1 MWFKRWLLGSPL
13 KTAQASHERLS
24 NPVALAVFSSDPLS
38 SVAYATEEIL
48 LVLVLAGTAAFHYSI
63 GISIVIV
70 GLVAVLAA
78 SYRQTIYAYPSGG
91 GAYVVAKSTLG
102 ELPGL
107 TAGAALLIDY
117 VLTVA
122 VSVAAGIAAITSA
135 VPELHEHRV
144 GLGLLA
150 IAILTWGNLRGVRES
165 GKIFALPTYLFV
177 GGLGLVIVVGLGRA
191 LFGVAEEHP
200 LPPVPAMEGQ
210 GLTLFLLL
218 RAFSSGCTALTGIE
232 AISNGVPAFR
242 DPASKNAAT
251 TMIWMAAMLGGLF
264 LGLTIL
270 AYVYGLVPRE
280 EETLISQIARLS
292 LGGGALYYFMQVAT
306 MLILILA
313 ANTSYNGFPRLASLL
328 AQDSFL
334 PHQMR
339 NVGDRLA
346 FSNGIFILGLSA
358 ALLLILFHGETH
370 ALIPLYAIGVF
381 LSFTLSQAGMVRHW
395 QDRKGRGWRKK
406 FAINLTGAVA
416 TGVAT
421 VVLAITKFTH
431 GAWMVIFL
439 IPLLISMFKKI
450 QWHYKMA
457 DWQLS
462 LAMYD
467 RPKQPPP
474 NVVVMPIGSVNRAVI
489 IALDYVRQRAQDI
502 RAVHV
507 DVDPDETAKVKADW
521 EKWGAGIPLVILP
534 SPYRSFIQPLLDYI
548 EKVRQENPG
557 GWVTVVLGEVLPARW
572 WENLLHN
579 QRALLIKAALL
590 FKFRVIVTDVPY
602 HLGPY

>member
-1 MWFKRWLLGSPL
+1 MWLKRWLLGHPL
-13 KTAQASHERLS
+13 ATKQAAHERLS
-24 NPVALAVFSSDPLS
+24 NPIALAVFSSDPLS

-48 LVLVLAGTAAFHYSI
+48 LVLVLAGTAALHYSL
-63 GISIVIV
+63 GISLVIV
-70 GLVAVLAA
+70 GLVAILTV

-91 GAYVVAKSTLG
+91 GAYVVAKCTLG
-102 ELPGL
+102 EHPGL
-107 TAGAALLIDY
+107 VAAAALLIDY

-150 IAILTWGNLRGVRES
+150 IAVLTWGNLRGVRES
-165 GKIFALPTYLFV
+165 GRIFAVPTYLFV
-177 GGLGLVIVVGLGRA
+177 GSLGLVIVTGLGRM
-191 LFGVAEEHP
+191 LFGAGEAHP
-200 LPPVPAMEGQ
+200 PPSIPAVEG
-210 GLTLFLLL
+210 LSLFLLL

-242 DPASKNAAT
+242 PPASKNAAT
-251 TMIWMAAMLGGLF
+251 TMIWMAAILGSLF

-280 EETLISQIARLS
+280 EETLISQIARIS
-292 LGGGALYYFMQVAT
+292 LGGGVLYYFMQVAT

-339 NVGDRLA
+339 SVGDRLA

-358 ALLLILFHGETH
+358 ALLLILFRGETH

-406 FAINLTGAVA
+406 LAINLTGAVA

-439 IPLLISMFKKI
+439 IPLLIGMFKKI
-450 QWHYKMA
+450 QWYYKMA

-462 LAMYD
+462 LDMYD
-467 RPKQPPP
+467 RPKNPPP
-474 NVVVMPIGSVNRAVI
+474 NVVVMPIGSVNRAVV

-507 DVDPDETAKVKADW
+507 DVDPEETAKVKADW
-521 EKWGAGIPLVILP
+521 EKWGGGIPLVILP

-557 GWVTVVLGEVLPARW
+557 GWVTVVLAEVLPARW

-590 FKFRVIVTDVPY
+590 FKFRVVVTDVPY

>member
-1 MWFKRWLLGSPL
+1 MWPKRWLLGHPL
-13 KTAQASHERLS
+13 ATKQAAHERLS
-24 NPVALAVFSSDPLS
+24 NPIALAVFSSDPLS

-48 LVLVLAGTAAFHYSI
+48 LVLVLAGTAALHYSL
-63 GISIVIV
+63 GISLVIV
-70 GLVAVLAA
+70 GLVAILAA

-91 GAYVVAKSTLG
+91 GAYVVAKCTLG
-102 ELPGL
+102 EHPGL
-107 TAGAALLIDY
+107 VAAAALLIDY

-150 IAILTWGNLRGVRES
+150 IAVLTWGNLRGVRES
-165 GKIFALPTYLFV
+165 GKIFAVPTYLFV
-177 GGLGLVIVVGLGRA
+177 GSLGLVIVTGLGRM
-191 LFGVAEEHP
+191 LFGAGETP
-200 LPPVPAMEGQ
+200 PPPPVPAVE

-242 DPASKNAAT
+242 PPASKNAAT
-251 TMIWMAAMLGGLF
+251 TMIWMAAILGSLF

-280 EETLISQIARLS
+280 EETLIS
-292 LGGGALYYFMQVAT
+292 
-306 MLILILA
+306 
-313 ANTSYNGFPRLASLL
+313 
-328 AQDSFL
+328 
-334 PHQMR
+334 
-339 NVGDRLA
+339 
-346 FSNGIFILGLSA
+346 
-358 ALLLILFHGETH
+358 
-370 ALIPLYAIGVF
+370 LYAVGVF
-381 LSFTLSQAGMVRHW
+381 LSFTLCQAGMVRHW

-462 LAMYD
+462 LAMYG

-521 EKWGAGIPLVILP
+521 EKWVAGIPLVILP

-602 HLGPY
+602 HLGLY

>member
-1 MWFKRWLLGSPL
+1 MWFKRWLLGRPL
-13 KTAQASHERLS
+13 ATVQAAHERLS
-24 NPVALAVFSSDPLS
+24 NPVALAIFSSDPLS

-48 LVLVLAGTAAFHYSI
+48 LVLVLAGTVALHYSI
-63 GISIVIV
+63 GISLVIV
-70 GLVAVLAA
+70 GLVAILTA

-91 GAYVVAKSTLG
+91 GAFVVAKANLG
-102 ELPGL
+102 EAPGL
-107 TAGAALLIDY
+107 VAAAALLIDY

-177 GGLGLVIVVGLGRA
+177 GSLGLVIVVGLGRT
-191 LFGVAEEHP
+191 LFGAAEAHP
-200 LPPVPAMEGQ
+200 LPSVPAVE

-218 RAFSSGCTALTGIE
+218 RAFSSGCTALTGVE
-232 AISNGVPAFR
+232 AISNGVPTFR
-242 DPASKNAAT
+242 NPASKNAAT
-251 TMIWMAAMLGGLF
+251 TMIWMACILGGLF
-264 LGLTIL
+264 LGITVL
-270 AYVYGLVPRE
+270 AYTYGLVPRD
-280 EETLISQIARLS
+280 EETLISQIARIS

-313 ANTSYNGFPRLASLL
+313 ANTSYNGFPRLACLL

-334 PHQMR
+334 PRQMR

-358 ALLLILFHGETH
+358 ALLLIIFQGNTH

-381 LSFTLSQAGMVRHW
+381 LSFTLSQTGMVRHW
-395 QDRKGRGWRKK
+395 LDRKGRGWRKK
-406 FAINLTGAVA
+406 FTINLTGAVA

-421 VVLAITKFTH
+421 VVLAVTKFTH

-439 IPLLISMFKKI
+439 IPTLIGMFKKI

-457 DWQLS
+457 DWQLE
-462 LAMYD
+462 LTMYE
-467 RPKQPPP
+467 RPKNPPP
-474 NVVVMPIGSVNRAVI
+474 NIVVMPIGTVNRAAVI
-489 IALDYVRQRAQDI
+489 AMDYVRQRAHDF
-502 RAVHV
+502 RVVHV
-507 DVDPDETAKVKADW
+507 DVDPEETAKVKEDW
-521 EKWGAGIPLVILP
+521 EKWGMGLPLVILP
-534 SPYRSFIQPLLDYI
+534 SPYRSFLEPFLDYL
-548 EKVRQENPG
+548 EKVREENPG
-557 GWVTVVLGEVLPARW
+557 GWVTVALAEVLPARW

-579 QRALLIKAALL
+579 QRALLIKAAVL

>member
-1 MWFKRWLLGSPL
+1 MWFKRWLLGRPL
-13 KTAQASHERLS
+13 ATAHAAHERLS

-48 LVLVLAGTAAFHYSI
+48 LVLVLAGTVALHYSI

-70 GLVAVLAA
+70 GLVAILTA

-91 GAYVVAKSTLG
+91 GAFVVAKSNLG
-102 ELPGL
+102 EAPGL
-107 TAGAALLIDY
+107 VAAAALLIDY

-150 IAILTWGNLRGVRES
+150 IVILTLGNLRGVRES
-165 GKIFALPTYLFV
+165 GKIFALPTYMFV
-177 GGLGLVIVVGLGRA
+177 GSLGLVIIVGLGRA
-191 LFGVAEEHP
+191 LFGASEEHP
-200 LPPVPAMEGQ
+200 LPSVPAVE

-251 TMIWMAAMLGGLF
+251 TMIWMACMLGGLF
-264 LGLTIL
+264 LGITIL
-270 AYVYGLVPRE
+270 AYTYGLVPRE
-280 EETLISQIARLS
+280 DETLISQVARIS

-313 ANTSYNGFPRLASLL
+313 ANTSYNGFPRLACLL

-334 PHQMR
+334 PRQMR

-358 ALLLILFHGETH
+358 ALLLIIFRGDTH

-416 TGVAT
+416 TGMAT
-421 VVLAITKFTH
+421 VVLAVTKFTH

-439 IPLLISMFKKI
+439 IPILIGMFKKI

-457 DWQLS
+457 DWQLA
-462 LAMYD
+462 LTMYE
-467 RPKQPPP
+467 RPKNPPP
-474 NVVVMPIGSVNRAVI
+474 NIVVMPIGSVNRAVV
-489 IALDYVRQRAQDI
+489 IAMDYVRLRAHDF
-502 RAVHV
+502 RVVHV

-521 EKWGAGIPLVILP
+521 EKWGMGLPLVILP
-534 SPYRSFIQPLLDYI
+534 SPYRSFLTPLLDYI
-548 EKVRQENPG
+548 EKVREENPG
-557 GWVTVVLGEVLPARW
+557 GWVTVALAEVLPARW

-579 QRALLIKAALL
+579 QHALLIKAAVL

>member
-1 MWFKRWLLGSPL
+1 MWFKRWLLGRPL
-13 KTAQASHERLS
+13 KTTQAAHERLS

-48 LVLVLAGTAAFHYSI
+48 LVLVLAGTAALHYSI

-70 GLVAVLAA
+70 GLVAILTA

-91 GAYVVAKSTLG
+91 GAFVVAKSNLG
-102 ELPGL
+102 EAPGL
-107 TAGAALLIDY
+107 IAAAALLIDY

-150 IAILTWGNLRGVRES
+150 IVILTLGNLRGVRES
-165 GKIFALPTYLFV
+165 GKIFALPTYMFV
-177 GGLGLVIVVGLGRA
+177 GGLGLVIIVGLGRA
-191 LFGVAEEHP
+191 LFGVAEDHP
-200 LPPVPAMEGQ
+200 LPPVPAVE

-232 AISNGVPAFR
+232 AISNGVPTFR
-242 DPASKNAAT
+242 DPASKNAST
-251 TMIWMAAMLGGLF
+251 TMIWMACMLGGLF
-264 LGLTIL
+264 FGLTIL
-270 AYVYGLVPRE
+270 AHLYGLVPRE
-280 EETLISQIARLS
+280 GETLISQIARIS
-292 LGGGALYYFMQVAT
+292 LGGGVLYYFMQVTT

-313 ANTSYNGFPRLASLL
+313 ANTSYNGFPRLACLL
-328 AQDSFL
+328 AQDNFL
-334 PHQMR
+334 PRQMR

-358 ALLLILFHGETH
+358 ALLLIIFQGDTH

-381 LSFTLSQAGMVRHW
+381 LSFTLSQSGMVRHW
-395 QDRKGRGWRKK
+395 LDRKGRGWRKK

-421 VVLAITKFTH
+421 VVLAVTKFAH
-431 GAWMVIFL
+431 GAWMVIVL
-439 IPLLISMFKKI
+439 IPLLIGMFKKI

-457 DWQLS
+457 DWQLE
-462 LAMYD
+462 LTMYE
-467 RPKQPPP
+467 RPKSPPP
-474 NVVVMPIGSVNRAVI
+474 NIVVIPIGSVNRPVVM
-489 IALDYVRQRAQDI
+489 ALDYLRQRAQDI

-507 DVDPDETAKVKADW
+507 DVDPEETAKVKEDW
-521 EKWGAGIPLVILP
+521 EKWGAGVPLVIVS
-534 SPYRSFIQPLLDYI
+534 SPYRSFLEPLLDYI
-548 EKVRQENPG
+548 EQVRQESPG
-557 GWVTVVLGEVLPARW
+557 GWVTVALAEVLPAHW

-579 QRALLIKAALL
+579 QRALLIKAAVL

>member
-1 MWFKRWLLGSPL
+1 MWLKRWLLGHPL
-13 KTAQASHERLS
+13 ATKQAAHERLS
-24 NPVALAVFSSDPLS
+24 NPIALAVFSSDPLS

-48 LVLVLAGTAAFHYSI
+48 LVLVLAGTAALHYSL
-63 GISIVIV
+63 GISLVIV
-70 GLVAVLAA
+70 GLVAILTV

-91 GAYVVAKSTLG
+91 GAYVVAKCTLG
-102 ELPGL
+102 EHPGL
-107 TAGAALLIDY
+107 VAAAALLIDY

-150 IAILTWGNLRGVRES
+150 IVVLTLGNLRGVRES
-165 GKIFALPTYLFV
+165 GKIFALPTYLFI
-177 GGLGLVIVVGLGRA
+177 GSLGLVIVVGLGRA
-191 LFGVAEEHP
+191 LFGATEPHP
-200 LPPVPAMEGQ
+200 LPSVPTVE

-242 DPASKNAAT
+242 PPASQNAAT
-251 TMIWMAAMLGGLF
+251 TMIWMATMLGGLF
-264 LGLTIL
+264 LGITIL
-270 AYVYGLVPRE
+270 AYIYGLVPRA
-280 EETLISQIARLS
+280 EETLISQIARIS
-292 LGGGALYYFMQVAT
+292 LGGGALYYFMQAST

-395 QDRKGRGWRKK
+395 QARKGRGWWKK

-416 TGVAT
+416 TAVAT

-439 IPLLISMFKKI
+439 IPLLIGMFKKI

-462 LAMYD
+462 LTMYD
-467 RPKQPPP
+467 RPKNPPP
-474 NVVVMPIGSVNRAVI
+474 NIVVMPVGRDRKSTRLNSSHGYISYAVFCLKKKKKQNTYQVSNI
-489 IALDYVRQRAQDI
+489 
-502 RAVHV
+502 
-507 DVDPDETAKVKADW
+507 
-521 EKWGAGIPLVILP
+521 
-534 SPYRSFIQPLLDYI
+534 
-548 EKVRQENPG
+548 
-557 GWVTVVLGEVLPARW
+557 
-572 WENLLHN
+572 
-579 QRALLIKAALL
+579 
-590 FKFRVIVTDVPY
+590 
-602 HLGPY
+602 

>member
-48 LVLVLAGTAAFHYSI
+48 LVLVLAGTAVFHYSI

-70 GLVAVLAA
+70 GLVAILTA

-91 GAYVVAKSTLG
+91 GAYVVAKCNLG

-191 LFGVAEEHP
+191 LFGVAVEHP
-200 LPPVPAMEGQ
+200 LPPVPAVE

-251 TMIWMAAMLGGLF
+251 TMIWMASMLAGLF
-264 LGLTIL
+264 LGITIL
-270 AYVYGLVPRE
+270 AHLYGLVPRE
-280 EETLISQIARLS
+280 DETLISQIARIS
-292 LGGGALYYFMQVAT
+292 LGGGALYYFMQIAT

-313 ANTSYNGFPRLASLL
+313 ANTSYNGFPRLASML

-358 ALLLILFHGETH
+358 ALLLIIFRGDTH

-381 LSFTLSQAGMVRHW
+381 LSFTLSQTGMVQHW
-395 QDRKGRGWRKK
+395 RDLKGRGWRKK
-406 FAINLTGAVA
+406 FAINLTGAIA
-416 TGVAT
+416 TGMAT

-431 GAWMVIFL
+431 GAWVVLFL
-439 IPLLISMFKKI
+439 IPLLIGMFRKI
-450 QWHYKMA
+450 RWHYNMA
-457 DWQLS
+457 EWQLS
-462 LAMYD
+462 LTMYE
-467 RPKQPPP
+467 RPKGPPP
-474 NVVVMPIGSVNRAVI
+474 NIVVVPIGSVNRPVVMAV
-489 IALDYVRQRAQDI
+489 DYLRQRAQDI

-507 DVDPDETAKVKADW
+507 DVDPEETAKVKEDW
-521 EKWGAGIPLVILP
+521 EKWGAGIPLVIVS
-534 SPYRSFIQPLLDYI
+534 SPYRSFLEPLLDYI
-548 EKVRQENPG
+548 EQVRQESPG
-557 GWVTVVLGEVLPARW
+557 GWVTVALAEVLPSRW

>member
-1 MWFKRWLLGSPL
+1 MWLKRWLLGHPL
-13 KTAQASHERLS
+13 ATKQAAHERLS
-24 NPVALAVFSSDPLS
+24 NPIALAVFSSDPLS

-48 LVLVLAGTAAFHYSI
+48 LVLVLAGTAALHYSL
-63 GISIVIV
+63 GISLVIV
-70 GLVAVLAA
+70 GLVAILTV

-91 GAYVVAKSTLG
+91 GAYVVAKCTLG
-102 ELPGL
+102 EHPGL
-107 TAGAALLIDY
+107 VAAAALLIDY

-150 IAILTWGNLRGVRES
+150 IAVLTWGNLRGVRES
-165 GKIFALPTYLFV
+165 GKIFAVPTYLFV
-177 GGLGLVIVVGLGRA
+177 GSLGLVIVTGLGRM
-191 LFGVAEEHP
+191 LFGAGEAHP
-200 LPPVPAMEGQ
+200 PPSIPAVE

-242 DPASKNAAT
+242 PPASKNAAT
-251 TMIWMAAMLGGLF
+251 TMIWMAAILGSLF

-292 LGGGALYYFMQVAT
+292 LGGGVLYYFMQVAT

-339 NVGDRLA
+339 SVGDRLA

-358 ALLLILFHGETH
+358 ALLLILFRGETH

-431 GAWMVIFL
+431 GAWMVIIL
-439 IPLLISMFKKI
+439 IPLLIGMFKKI
-450 QWHYKMA
+450 QWYYKMA

-462 LAMYD
+462 LDMYD
-467 RPKQPPP
+467 RPKNPPP
-474 NVVVMPIGSVNRAVI
+474 NVVVMPIGSVNRAVV

-507 DVDPDETAKVKADW
+507 DVDPEETAKVKADW
-521 EKWGAGIPLVILP
+521 EKWGGGIPLVILP

-590 FKFRVIVTDVPY
+590 FKFRVVVTDVPY

>member
-1 MWFKRWLLGSPL
+1 MWMKRWVLGRPL
-13 KTAQASHERLS
+13 STAQAGQERLA
-24 NPVALAVFSSDPLS
+24 NPVALAIFSSDPLS

-48 LVLVLAGTAAFHYSI
+48 LVLILAGTAALHYSI

-70 GLVAVLAA
+70 GLVAILTV
-78 SYRQTIYAYPSGG
+78 SYRQTIFAYPSGG
-91 GAYVVAKSTLG
+91 GAYIVAKSNLG
-102 ELPGL
+102 EPAGL
-107 TAGAALLIDY
+107 VAAAALLIDY

-122 VSVAAGIAAITSA
+122 VSVAAGVAAITSA
-135 VPELHEHRV
+135 VPVLHEHRV
-144 GLGLLA
+144 ALGLA
-150 IAILTWGNLRGVRES
+150 SIVILTWGNLRGVRES
-165 GKIFALPTYLFV
+165 GRIFAVPTYLFV
-177 GGLGLVIVVGLGRA
+177 GTLTLVILIGFGRT
-191 LFGVAEEHP
+191 LFGPPVEHQV
-200 LPPVPAMEGQ
+200 PPVPAVE

-242 DPASKNAAT
+242 DPVSKNAAT
-251 TMIWMAAMLGGLF
+251 TMTWMAMMLGGLF

-280 EETLISQIARLS
+280 QETLISQIARIS
-292 LGGGALYYFMQVAT
+292 LGGGVLYYFMQAAT

-313 ANTSYNGFPRLASLL
+313 ANTSFNGFPRLASLL
-328 AQDSFL
+328 AKDSFL

-358 ALLLILFHGETH
+358 AFLLILFRGETH
-370 ALIPLYAIGVF
+370 ALIPLYAVGVF
-381 LSFTLSQAGMVRHW
+381 LSFTLCQTGMVRHC
-395 QDRKGRGWRKK
+395 QDRNGRAWRRK
-406 FAINLTGAVA
+406 FAINLTSAVA

-431 GAWMVIFL
+431 GAWSVIFL

-467 RPKQPPP
+467 RPKHSPP

-521 EKWGAGIPLVILP
+521 EKWGAGIPLAILP

>member
-1 MWFKRWLLGSPL
+1 MWFKRWLLGRPL
-13 KTAQASHERLS
+13 ATAQAARERLS
-24 NPVALAVFSSDPLS
+24 NPVALAIFSSDPLS

-48 LVLVLAGTAAFHYSI
+48 LILVLAGTAALHYSI
-63 GISIVIV
+63 GISLVIV
-70 GLVAVLAA
+70 GLVAILTA

-91 GAYVVAKSTLG
+91 GAFVVAKSNLG
-102 ELPGL
+102 ETPGL
-107 TAGAALLIDY
+107 VAAAALLIDY

-150 IAILTWGNLRGVRES
+150 IAVLTWGNLRGVRES

-177 GGLGLVIVVGLGRA
+177 GGLGLVIVVGLGRT
-191 LFGVAEEHP
+191 LFGAAEAHP
-200 LPPVPAMEGQ
+200 LPSVPAVE

-232 AISNGVPAFR
+232 AISNGVPTFR
-242 DPASKNAAT
+242 DPASKNAST
-251 TMIWMAAMLGGLF
+251 TMIWMACMLGGLF
-264 LGLTIL
+264 LGITFL
-270 AYVYGLVPRE
+270 AYNYGLVPRAD
-280 EETLISQIARLS
+280 ETLISQIARIS
-292 LGGGALYYFMQVAT
+292 LGGGVLYYFMQVAT
-306 MLILILA
+306 MMILILA
-313 ANTSYNGFPRLASLL
+313 ANTSYNGFPRLACLL

-334 PHQMR
+334 PRQMR

-358 ALLLILFHGETH
+358 ALLLIIFRGDTH

-381 LSFTLSQAGMVRHW
+381 LSFTLSQTGMVRHW

-421 VVLAITKFTH
+421 VVLAMTKFTH
-431 GAWMVIFL
+431 GAWMVIVL
-439 IPLLISMFKKI
+439 IPILIGMFKKI
-450 QWHYKMA
+450 QWHYRMA
-457 DWQLS
+457 DWQLE
-462 LAMYD
+462 LTMYE
-467 RPKQPPP
+467 RPKNPPP
-474 NVVVMPIGSVNRAVI
+474 NVVVMPIGTVNRAVV
-489 IALDYVRQRAQDI
+489 IAMDYVRQRAPDF
-502 RAVHV
+502 RVVHV
-507 DVDPDETAKVKADW
+507 DVDPDETVKVREDW
-521 EKWGAGIPLVILP
+521 EKWGLGLPLVILP
-534 SPYRSFIQPLLDYI
+534 SPYRSFLEPFLDYI
-548 EKVRQENPG
+548 EKVREEHPG
-557 GWVTVVLGEVLPARW
+557 GWVTVALAEVLPARW

-579 QRALLIKAALL
+579 QRALLIKAAVL

>member
-1 MWFKRWLLGSPL
+1 MWFKRWLLGRPL
-13 KTAQASHERLS
+13 ATAHAAHERLS

-48 LVLVLAGTAAFHYSI
+48 LVLVLAGTAALHYSI
-63 GISIVIV
+63 GISLVIV
-70 GLVAVLAA
+70 GLVAILTA

-91 GAYVVAKSTLG
+91 GAFVVAKANLG
-102 ELPGL
+102 EAPGL
-107 TAGAALLIDY
+107 VAAAALLIDY

-122 VSVAAGIAAITSA
+122 VSVAAGIDAITSA

-150 IAILTWGNLRGVRES
+150 IVILTLGNLRGVRES
-165 GKIFALPTYLFV
+165 GKIFALPTYMFV
-177 GGLGLVIVVGLGRA
+177 GSLGLVIIVGLGRA
-191 LFGVAEEHP
+191 LFGASETHP
-200 LPPVPAMEGQ
+200 LPSIPAVEGL
-210 GLTLFLLL
+210 GLFLLL

-242 DPASKNAAT
+242 DPVSKNAST
-251 TMIWMAAMLGGLF
+251 TMIWMACMLGGLF
-264 LGLTIL
+264 FGLTIL
-270 AYVYGLVPRE
+270 AYIYGLVPRE
-280 EETLISQIARLS
+280 DETLISQIAKIS
-292 LGGGALYYFMQVAT
+292 LGGGTLYYFMQVAT

-346 FSNGIFILGLSA
+346 FSNGIFLLGA
-358 ALLLILFHGETH
+358 FAGLLLVIFEGDTH

-395 QDRKGRGWRKK
+395 QDRKGPGWRKK

-421 VVLAITKFTH
+421 VVLAVTKFTH
-431 GAWMVIFL
+431 GAWVVIFL
-439 IPLLISMFKKI
+439 IPILIGMFKKI
-450 QWHYKMA
+450 QWHYKMT
-457 DWQLS
+457 DWQLA
-462 LAMYD
+462 LTMYE
-467 RPKQPPP
+467 RPKNPPP
-474 NVVVMPIGSVNRAVI
+474 NIVVMPIGSVNRAVV
-489 IALDYVRQRAQDI
+489 IAMDYVRQRAQDI

-507 DVDPDETAKVKADW
+507 DVDPDETAKVKEDW
-521 EKWGAGIPLVILP
+521 EKWGLGLPLVILP
-534 SPYRSFIQPLLDYI
+534 SPYRSFLTPLLDYV
-548 EKVRQENPG
+548 ETVREENPG
-557 GWVTVVLGEVLPARW
+557 GWVTVALAEVLPARW

-579 QRALLIKAALL
+579 QHALLIKAAVL
-590 FKFRVIVTDVPY
+590 FKFRVIVIDVPY

>member
-1 MWFKRWLLGSPL
+1 LLGHPL
-13 KTAQASHERLS
+13 ATKQAAHERLS
-24 NPVALAVFSSDPLS
+24 NPVALAIFSSDPLS

-48 LVLVLAGTAAFHYSI
+48 LVLVLAGTAALHYSI

-70 GLVAVLAA
+70 GLVAILTA
-78 SYRQTIYAYPSGG
+78 SYRQVIFAYPSGG

-102 ELPGL
+102 EPPGL
-107 TAGAALLIDY
+107 VAAAALLIDY

-144 GLGLLA
+144 GLGILA
-150 IAILTWGNLRGVRES
+150 ITILTWGNLRGVRES
-165 GKIFALPTYLFV
+165 GRIFALPTYLFV
-177 GGLGLVIVVGLGRA
+177 GGLGLVIFVGLGRA
-191 LFGVAEEHP
+191 VFGSPAEHP
-200 LPPVPAMEGQ
+200 LLSVPVVE

-242 DPASKNAAT
+242 APASQNAAT
-251 TMIWMAAMLGGLF
+251 TMIWMATMLGGLF
-264 LGLTIL
+264 LGITSL
-270 AYVYGLVPRE
+270 AYIYGLVPRE
-280 EETLISQIARLS
+280 EETLISQIARIS
-292 LGGGALYYFMQVAT
+292 LGGGALYYFMQAST

-381 LSFTLSQAGMVRHW
+381 LSFTLSQVGMVRHW

-406 FAINLTGAVA
+406 FVINLTGAVA

-462 LAMYD
+462 LTMYD
-467 RPKQPPP
+467 RPKSPPP
-474 NVVVMPIGSVNRAVI
+474 NIVVMPIGSVNRAVV
-489 IALDYVRQRAQDI
+489 IALDYVRQRAQDF

-507 DVDPDETAKVKADW
+507 DVDPEETAKVKADW
-521 EKWGAGIPLVILP
+521 EKWGMGIPLVILP
-534 SPYRSFIQPLLDYI
+534 SPYRSFLQPLLDYI

-557 GWVTVVLGEVLPARW
+557 GWVTVVLGEVVPARW

>member
-1 MWFKRWLLGSPL
+1 MWLKRWLLGHPL
-13 KTAQASHERLS
+13 TTKQAVHERLS
-24 NPVALAVFSSDPLS
+24 NPVALAIFSSDPLS

-48 LVLVLAGTAAFHYSI
+48 LVLVLAGTAALHYSI

-70 GLVAVLAA
+70 GLVAILTA
-78 SYRQTIYAYPSGG
+78 SYRQVIFAYPSGG

-102 ELPGL
+102 EPPGL
-107 TAGAALLIDY
+107 VAAAALLIDY

-150 IAILTWGNLRGVRES
+150 IVVLTLGNLRGVRES

-177 GGLGLVIVVGLGRA
+177 GSLGLVIVVGLGRA
-191 LFGVAEEHP
+191 LFGATEPHP
-200 LPPVPAMEGQ
+200 LPSVPAVE

-242 DPASKNAAT
+242 APASQNAAT
-251 TMIWMAAMLGGLF
+251 TMIWMATMLGGLF
-264 LGLTIL
+264 LGITIL
-270 AYVYGLVPRE
+270 AYIYGLVPRE
-280 EETLISQIARLS
+280 EETLISQIARIS
-292 LGGGALYYFMQVAT
+292 LGGGALYYFMQAST

-439 IPLLISMFKKI
+439 IPLLIGMFKKI

-462 LAMYD
+462 LTMYD
-467 RPKQPPP
+467 RPKNPPP
-474 NVVVMPIGSVNRAVI
+474 NIVVMPVGSVNRAVV
-489 IALDYVRQRAQDI
+489 IALDYARQRAHEI

-507 DVDPDETAKVKADW
+507 DVDPEETAKIKADW
-521 EKWGAGIPLVILP
+521 EKWGTGIPLVILP
-534 SPYRSFIQPLLDYI
+534 SPYRSFLQPLLDYI

-557 GWVTVVLGEVLPARW
+557 GWVTVVLGEVVPARW

>member
-1 MWFKRWLLGSPL
+1 MWFKRWLLGRPL
-13 KTAQASHERLS
+13 ATAQASQERLS
-24 NPVALAVFSSDPLS
+24 NPVALAIFSSDPLS

-48 LVLVLAGTAAFHYSI
+48 LVLVLAGTAALHYSI
-63 GISIVIV
+63 GISLVIV
-70 GLVAVLAA
+70 VMVAILAA

-91 GAYVVAKSTLG
+91 GAFIVAKSNLG
-102 ELPGL
+102 EAPGL
-107 TAGAALLIDY
+107 VAAAALLIDY

-135 VPELHEHRV
+135 VPELHAHRV

-177 GGLGLVIVVGLGRA
+177 GGLGLVIVVGLGRT
-191 LFGVAEEHP
+191 LFGATEAHP
-200 LPPVPAMEGQ
+200 LPSVPAVE

-218 RAFSSGCTALTGIE
+218 RAFSSGCTALTGVE
-232 AISNGVPAFR
+232 AISNGVPTFR
-242 DPASKNAAT
+242 DPASKNAST
-251 TMIWMAAMLGGLF
+251 TMIWMACMLGGLF
-264 LGLTIL
+264 LGITIL
-270 AYVYGLVPRE
+270 AYTYGLVPRE
-280 EETLISQIARLS
+280 EETLISQIARIS
-292 LGGGALYYFMQVAT
+292 LGGGVWYYFMQVVT

-313 ANTSYNGFPRLASLL
+313 ANTSYNGFPRLACLL
-328 AQDSFL
+328 AQDNFL
-334 PHQMR
+334 PRQMR

-358 ALLLILFHGETH
+358 ALLLIIFQGDTH

-381 LSFTLSQAGMVRHW
+381 LSFTLSQSGMVRHW
-395 QDRKGRGWRKK
+395 LDRKGRGWRKK

-421 VVLAITKFTH
+421 VVLAVTKFTH
-431 GAWMVIFL
+431 GAWVVIVL
-439 IPLLISMFKKI
+439 VPLLIGMFKKI

-457 DWQLS
+457 DWQLE
-462 LAMYD
+462 LTMYE
-467 RPKQPPP
+467 RPRNPPP
-474 NVVVMPIGSVNRAVI
+474 NIVVMPIGSVNRAVV
-489 IALDYVRQRAQDI
+489 IAMDYVRQRATDF
-502 RAVHV
+502 RVVHV
-507 DVDPDETAKVKADW
+507 DVDPDETVKVREDW
-521 EKWGAGIPLVILP
+521 EKWGMGLPLVVLP
-534 SPYRSFIQPLLDYI
+534 SPYRSFLEPFLDYI
-548 EKVRQENPG
+548 EKVQEENPG
-557 GWVTVVLGEVLPARW
+557 GWVTVALAEVLPARW

-579 QRALLIKAALL
+579 QRALLIKAAVL

>member
-1 MWFKRWLLGSPL
+1 MWFKRWLLGRPL
-13 KTAQASHERLS
+13 ATTQAVHERLS
-24 NPVALAVFSSDPLS
+24 NPVGLAIFSSDPLS

-70 GLVAVLAA
+70 GLVAILTT
-78 SYRQTIYAYPSGG
+78 SYRQIIYAYPSGG

-102 ELPGL
+102 EFPGL
-107 TAGAALLIDY
+107 FAAAALLIDY

-165 GKIFALPTYLFV
+165 GKMFALPTYMFV
-177 GGLGLVIVVGLGRA
+177 GGLALVIVAGLGRA
-191 LFGVAEEHP
+191 LFGAPVDHP
-200 LPPVPAMEGQ
+200 LPSVSAMEG
-210 GLTLFLLL
+210 GVTLFLLL

-242 DPASKNAAT
+242 DPAPKNAAT
-251 TMIWMAAMLGGLF
+251 TMIWMASMLAGLF
-264 LGLTIL
+264 LGITLL
-270 AYVYGLVPRE
+270 AHIYGLVPRE
-280 EETLISQIARLS
+280 EETLISQIARIS
-292 LGGGALYYFMQVAT
+292 FGGGALYYFMQVAT

-313 ANTSYNGFPRLASLL
+313 ANTSYNGFPRLAGLL

-358 ALLLILFHGETH
+358 ALLLIIFRGDTH

-381 LSFTLSQAGMVRHW
+381 LSFTLSQTGMVQHW
-395 QDRKGRGWRKK
+395 RDLRGRGWKKK
-406 FAINLTGAVA
+406 FAINLTGAIA

-431 GAWMVIFL
+431 GAWVVLVL
-439 IPLLISMFKKI
+439 IPILIGMFRKI
-450 QWHYKMA
+450 RWHYNMA
-457 DWQLS
+457 EWQLS
-462 LAMYD
+462 LTMYD
-467 RPKQPPP
+467 RPKSPPP
-474 NVVVMPIGSVNRAVI
+474 NIVVMPIGSVNRPVI
-489 IALDYVRQRAQDI
+489 IALDYLRQRAQDI
-502 RAVHV
+502 RVVHV
-507 DVDPDETAKVKADW
+507 DVDPEETAKVKEDW
-521 EKWGAGIPLVILP
+521 EKWGAGVPLVILP
-534 SPYRSFIQPLLDYI
+534 SPYRSFLEPLLDYI
-548 EKVRQENPG
+548 ERVRQESPG
-557 GWVTVVLGEVLPARW
+557 GWVTVALAEVLPARW
-572 WENLLHN
+572 WETLLHN

>member
-1 MWFKRWLLGSPL
+1 MWFKRWLLGRPL
-13 KTAQASHERLS
+13 ATAQASHERLS
-24 NPVALAVFSSDPLS
+24 NPVALAIFSSDPLS

-48 LVLVLAGTAAFHYSI
+48 LVLVLAGTAALHYSI
-63 GISIVIV
+63 GISLVIV
-70 GLVAVLAA
+70 VMVAILAA

-91 GAYVVAKSTLG
+91 GAFIVAKSNLG
-102 ELPGL
+102 EAPGL
-107 TAGAALLIDY
+107 VAAAALLIDY

-150 IAILTWGNLRGVRES
+150 IVILTLGNLRGVRES

-177 GGLGLVIVVGLGRA
+177 GGLGLVIVVGLGRT
-191 LFGVAEEHP
+191 LFGATEASP
-200 LPPVPAMEGQ
+200 LPSVPAVE

-218 RAFSSGCTALTGIE
+218 RAFSSGCTALTGVE
-232 AISNGVPAFR
+232 AISNGVPTFR
-242 DPASKNAAT
+242 NPASRNAAT
-251 TMIWMAAMLGGLF
+251 TMIWMACMLGGLF
-264 LGLTIL
+264 LGITFL
-270 AYVYGLVPRE
+270 AYTYGLVPRE
-280 EETLISQIARLS
+280 EETLISQIARIS
-292 LGGGALYYFMQVAT
+292 LGGGVLYYFMQVVT

-313 ANTSYNGFPRLASLL
+313 ANTSYNGFPRLACLL

-334 PHQMR
+334 PRQMR

-358 ALLLILFHGETH
+358 ALLLIIFQGDTH
-370 ALIPLYAIGVF
+370 TLIPLYAIGVF
-381 LSFTLSQAGMVRHW
+381 LSFTLSQTGMVRHW
-395 QDRKGRGWRKK
+395 LDRKGRGWRKK

-421 VVLAITKFTH
+421 VVLAVTKFTH
-431 GAWMVIFL
+431 GAWVVIVL
-439 IPLLISMFKKI
+439 IPLLIGMFKKI

-457 DWQLS
+457 DWQLE
-462 LAMYD
+462 LTMYE
-467 RPKQPPP
+467 RPKNPPP
-474 NVVVMPIGSVNRAVI
+474 NIVVMPIGTVNRAVV
-489 IALDYVRQRAQDI
+489 IAMDYVRQRAHDF
-502 RAVHV
+502 RVVHV
-507 DVDPDETAKVKADW
+507 DVDPEETVKVREDW
-521 EKWGAGIPLVILP
+521 EKWGMGLPLVILP
-534 SPYRSFIQPLLDYI
+534 SPYRSFLEPFLDYI
-548 EKVRQENPG
+548 EKVQEENPG
-557 GWVTVVLGEVLPARW
+557 GWVTVALAEVLPARW

-579 QRALLIKAALL
+579 QRALLIKAAVL

>member
-1 MWFKRWLLGSPL
+1 MWLKRWLLGHPL
-13 KTAQASHERLS
+13 ATKQAAHERLS
-24 NPVALAVFSSDPLS
+24 NPIALAVFSSDPLS

-48 LVLVLAGTAAFHYSI
+48 LVLVLAGTAALHYSL
-63 GISIVIV
+63 GISLVIV
-70 GLVAVLAA
+70 GLVAILTV

-91 GAYVVAKSTLG
+91 GAYVVAKCTLG
-102 ELPGL
+102 EHPGL
-107 TAGAALLIDY
+107 VAAAALLIDY

-150 IAILTWGNLRGVRES
+150 IAVLTWGNLRGVRES
-165 GKIFALPTYLFV
+165 GRIFAVPTYLFV
-177 GGLGLVIVVGLGRA
+177 GSLGLVIVTGLGRM
-191 LFGVAEEHP
+191 LFGAGEAHP
-200 LPPVPAMEGQ
+200 PPSIPAVE

-242 DPASKNAAT
+242 PPASKNAAT
-251 TMIWMAAMLGGLF
+251 TMIWMAAILGSLF

-280 EETLISQIARLS
+280 EETLISQIARIS
-292 LGGGALYYFMQVAT
+292 LGGGVLYYFMQVAT

-339 NVGDRLA
+339 SVGDRLA

-358 ALLLILFHGETH
+358 ALLLILFRGETH

-406 FAINLTGAVA
+406 LAINLTGAVA

-450 QWHYKMA
+450 QWYYKMA

-462 LAMYD
+462 LDMYD
-467 RPKQPPP
+467 RPKNPPP
-474 NVVVMPIGSVNRAVI
+474 NVVVMPIGSVNRAVV

-502 RAVHV
+502 RVVHV
-507 DVDPDETAKVKADW
+507 DVDPEETAKVKADW
-521 EKWGAGIPLVILP
+521 EKWGGGIPLVILP

-590 FKFRVIVTDVPY
+590 FKFRVVVTDVPY

>member
-1 MWFKRWLLGSPL
+1 MWFKRWLLGRPL
-13 KTAQASHERLS
+13 ATAHAAHERLS

-48 LVLVLAGTAAFHYSI
+48 LVLVLAGTVALHYSI

-70 GLVAVLAA
+70 GLVAILTA

-91 GAYVVAKSTLG
+91 GAFVVAKSNLG
-102 ELPGL
+102 EAPGL
-107 TAGAALLIDY
+107 VAAAALLIDY

-150 IAILTWGNLRGVRES
+150 IVILTLGNLRGVRES
-165 GKIFALPTYLFV
+165 GKIFALPTYMFV
-177 GGLGLVIVVGLGRA
+177 GSLGLVIIVGLGRA
-191 LFGVAEEHP
+191 LFGASEEHP
-200 LPPVPAMEGQ
+200 LPSVPAVE

-251 TMIWMAAMLGGLF
+251 TMIWMACMLGGLF
-264 LGLTIL
+264 LGITIL
-270 AYVYGLVPRE
+270 AYTYGLVPRE
-280 EETLISQIARLS
+280 DETLISQVARIS

-313 ANTSYNGFPRLASLL
+313 ANTSYNGFPRLACLL

-334 PHQMR
+334 PRQMR

-358 ALLLILFHGETH
+358 ALLLIIFRGDTH

-421 VVLAITKFTH
+421 VVLAVTKFTH

-439 IPLLISMFKKI
+439 IPILIGMFKKI

-457 DWQLS
+457 DWQLA
-462 LAMYD
+462 LTMYE
-467 RPKQPPP
+467 RPKNPPP
-474 NVVVMPIGSVNRAVI
+474 NIVVMPIGSVNRAVV
-489 IALDYVRQRAQDI
+489 IAMDYVRLRAHDF
-502 RAVHV
+502 RVVHV
-507 DVDPDETAKVKADW
+507 DVDPDETAKVKEDW
-521 EKWGAGIPLVILP
+521 EKWGMGLPLVILP
-534 SPYRSFIQPLLDYI
+534 SPYRSFLTPLLDYI
-548 EKVRQENPG
+548 EKVREENPG
-557 GWVTVVLGEVLPARW
+557 GWVTVALAEVLPARW

-579 QRALLIKAALL
+579 QHALLIKAAVL

>member
-1 MWFKRWLLGSPL
+1 MWLKRWLLGHPL
-13 KTAQASHERLS
+13 TTKQAVHERLS
-24 NPVALAVFSSDPLS
+24 NPVALAIFSSDPLS

-48 LVLVLAGTAAFHYSI
+48 LVLVLAGTAALHYSI

-70 GLVAVLAA
+70 GLVAILTA
-78 SYRQTIYAYPSGG
+78 SYRQVIFAYPSGG
-91 GAYVVAKSTLG
+91 GAYVVAKCTLG
-102 ELPGL
+102 EPPGL
-107 TAGAALLIDY
+107 VAAAALLIDY

-150 IAILTWGNLRGVRES
+150 IVVLTLGNLRGVRES

-177 GGLGLVIVVGLGRA
+177 GSLGLVIVVGLGRA
-191 LFGVAEEHP
+191 LFGATEPHP
-200 LPPVPAMEGQ
+200 LPSVPAVE

-242 DPASKNAAT
+242 PPASQNAAT
-251 TMIWMAAMLGGLF
+251 TMFWMATILGGLF
-264 LGLTIL
+264 LGITIL
-270 AYVYGLVPRE
+270 AYVYGLEPRE
-280 EETLISQIARLS
+280 EETLISQIARIS
-292 LGGGALYYFMQVAT
+292 LGEGALYYFMQVST

-406 FAINLTGAVA
+406 FAINLSGAVA

-439 IPLLISMFKKI
+439 IPLLIGMFKKI

-462 LAMYD
+462 LTMYD
-467 RPKQPPP
+467 RPKNPPP
-474 NVVVMPIGSVNRAVI
+474 NIVVMPVGSVNRAVV
-489 IALDYVRQRAQDI
+489 IALDYARQRAHEI

-507 DVDPDETAKVKADW
+507 DVDPEETAKIKADW
-521 EKWGAGIPLVILP
+521 EKWGTGIPLVILP
-534 SPYRSFIQPLLDYI
+534 SPYRSFLQPLLDYI
-548 EKVRQENPG
+548 EKVREENPG
-557 GWVTVVLGEVLPARW
+557 SWVTVVLGEVVPARW

>member
-1 MWFKRWLLGSPL
+1 MWFKRWLLGRPL
-13 KTAQASHERLS
+13 ATAHAAHERLS

-48 LVLVLAGTAAFHYSI
+48 LVLVLAGTVALHYSI

-70 GLVAVLAA
+70 GLVAILTA

-91 GAYVVAKSTLG
+91 GAFVVAKSNLG
-102 ELPGL
+102 EAPGL
-107 TAGAALLIDY
+107 VAAAALLIDY

-150 IAILTWGNLRGVRES
+150 IVILTLGNLRGVRES
-165 GKIFALPTYLFV
+165 GKIFALPTYMFV
-177 GGLGLVIVVGLGRA
+177 GSLGLVIIVGMGRA
-191 LFGVAEEHP
+191 LFGAAEAHP
-200 LPPVPAMEGQ
+200 LPSVPAVE

-242 DPASKNAAT
+242 DPASKNAST
-251 TMIWMAAMLGGLF
+251 TMIWMACMLGGLF
-264 LGLTIL
+264 FGLTIL
-270 AYVYGLVPRE
+270 AHIYGLVPRE
-280 EETLISQIARLS
+280 DETLISQIARIA

-328 AQDSFL
+328 AKDSFL

-346 FSNGIFILGLSA
+346 FSNGIFLLGA
-358 ALLLILFHGETH
+358 FAGLLLVIFEGDTH

-395 QDRKGRGWRKK
+395 QDRKGPGWRKK

-421 VVLAITKFTH
+421 VVLAVTKFTH
-431 GAWMVIFL
+431 GAWVVIFL
-439 IPLLISMFKKI
+439 IPILIGMFKKI

-457 DWQLS
+457 DWQLA
-462 LAMYD
+462 LTMYE
-467 RPKQPPP
+467 RPKNPPP
-474 NVVVMPIGSVNRAVI
+474 NIVVMPIGSVNRAVV
-489 IALDYVRQRAQDI
+489 IAMDYVRQRAHDF
-502 RAVHV
+502 RVVHV
-507 DVDPDETAKVKADW
+507 DVDPDETAKVKEDW
-521 EKWGAGIPLVILP
+521 EKWGMGLPLVILP
-534 SPYRSFIQPLLDYI
+534 SPYRSFLAPLLDYI
-548 EKVRQENPG
+548 ETVREENPG
-557 GWVTVVLGEVLPARW
+557 GWVTVALAEVLPARW

-579 QRALLIKAALL
+579 QHALLIKAAVL

>member
-1 MWFKRWLLGSPL
+1 MWFKRWLLGRPL
-13 KTAQASHERLS
+13 ATAQAAHERLS
-24 NPVALAVFSSDPLS
+24 NPVALAIFSSDPLS

-48 LVLVLAGTAAFHYSI
+48 LVLVLAGTVALHYSI
-63 GISIVIV
+63 GISLVIV
-70 GLVAVLAA
+70 GLVAILTA

-91 GAYVVAKSTLG
+91 GAFVVAKANLG
-102 ELPGL
+102 EAPGL
-107 TAGAALLIDY
+107 VAAAALLIDY

-177 GGLGLVIVVGLGRA
+177 GSLGLVIVVGLGRT
-191 LFGVAEEHP
+191 LFGAAEAHP
-200 LPPVPAMEGQ
+200 LPSVPAVE

-218 RAFSSGCTALTGIE
+218 RAFSSGCTALTGVE
-232 AISNGVPAFR
+232 AISNGVPTFR
-242 DPASKNAAT
+242 NPASKNAAT
-251 TMIWMAAMLGGLF
+251 TMIWMACILGGLF
-264 LGLTIL
+264 LGITVL
-270 AYVYGLVPRE
+270 AYTYGLVPRD
-280 EETLISQIARLS
+280 EETLISQIARIS

-313 ANTSYNGFPRLASLL
+313 ANTSYNGFPRLACLL

-334 PHQMR
+334 PRQMR

-358 ALLLILFHGETH
+358 ALLLIIFQGNTH

-381 LSFTLSQAGMVRHW
+381 LSFTLSQTGMVRHW
-395 QDRKGRGWRKK
+395 LDRKGRGWRKK
-406 FAINLTGAVA
+406 FTINLTGAVA

-421 VVLAITKFTH
+421 VVLAVTKFTH

-439 IPLLISMFKKI
+439 IPTLIGMFKKI

-457 DWQLS
+457 DWQLE
-462 LAMYD
+462 LTMYE
-467 RPKQPPP
+467 RPKNPPP
-474 NVVVMPIGSVNRAVI
+474 NIVVMPIGTVNRAAVI
-489 IALDYVRQRAQDI
+489 AMDYVRQRAHDF
-502 RAVHV
+502 RVVHV
-507 DVDPDETAKVKADW
+507 DVDPEETAKVKEDW
-521 EKWGAGIPLVILP
+521 EKWGMGLPLVILP
-534 SPYRSFIQPLLDYI
+534 SPYRSFLEPFLDYL
-548 EKVRQENPG
+548 EKVREENPG
-557 GWVTVVLGEVLPARW
+557 GWVTVALAEVLPARW

-579 QRALLIKAALL
+579 QRALLIKAAVL

>member
-1 MWFKRWLLGSPL
+1 MWFKRWLLGRPL
-13 KTAQASHERLS
+13 ATAHAAHERLS

-48 LVLVLAGTAAFHYSI
+48 LVLVLAGTVALHYSI

-70 GLVAVLAA
+70 GLVAILTA

-91 GAYVVAKSTLG
+91 GAFVVAKSNLG
-102 ELPGL
+102 EAPGL
-107 TAGAALLIDY
+107 VAAAALLIDY

-150 IAILTWGNLRGVRES
+150 IVILTLGNLRGVRES
-165 GKIFALPTYLFV
+165 GKIFALPTYMFV
-177 GGLGLVIVVGLGRA
+177 GSLGLVIIVGLGRA
-191 LFGVAEEHP
+191 LFGASEEHP
-200 LPPVPAMEGQ
+200 LPSVPAVE

-251 TMIWMAAMLGGLF
+251 TMIWMACMLGGLF
-264 LGLTIL
+264 LGITIL
-270 AYVYGLVPRE
+270 AYTYGLVPRE
-280 EETLISQIARLS
+280 DETLISQVARIS

-313 ANTSYNGFPRLASLL
+313 ANTSYNGFPRLACLL

-334 PHQMR
+334 PRQMR

-358 ALLLILFHGETH
+358 ALLLIIFRGDTH

-416 TGVAT
+416 TGMAT
-421 VVLAITKFTH
+421 VVLAVTKFTH

-439 IPLLISMFKKI
+439 IPILIGMFKKI

-457 DWQLS
+457 DWQLA
-462 LAMYD
+462 LTMYE
-467 RPKQPPP
+467 RPKNPPP
-474 NVVVMPIGSVNRAVI
+474 NIVVMPIGSVNRAVV
-489 IALDYVRQRAQDI
+489 IAMDYVRLRAHDF
-502 RAVHV
+502 RVVHV
-507 DVDPDETAKVKADW
+507 DVDPDETAKVKEDW
-521 EKWGAGIPLVILP
+521 EKWGMGLPLVILP
-534 SPYRSFIQPLLDYI
+534 SPYRSFLTPLLDYI
-548 EKVRQENPG
+548 EKVREENPG
-557 GWVTVVLGEVLPARW
+557 GWVTVALAEVLPARW

-579 QRALLIKAALL
+579 QHALLIKAAVL

>member
-1 MWFKRWLLGSPL
+1 MWFKRWLLGRPL
-13 KTAQASHERLS
+13 KTAQAVHERLS
-24 NPVALAVFSSDPLS
+24 NPVALAIFSSDPLS

-48 LVLVLAGTAAFHYSI
+48 LVLVLAGTTVFHYSI

-70 GLVAVLAA
+70 GLVAILTA

-91 GAYVVAKSTLG
+91 GAYVVARSNLG
-102 ELPGL
+102 EFPGL
-107 TAGAALLIDY
+107 VAGAALLIDY

-191 LFGVAEEHP
+191 LFGAPVDHP
-200 LPPVPAMEGQ
+200 LPSVPAVE

-242 DPASKNAAT
+242 DPVSKNAAI
-251 TMIWMAAMLGGLF
+251 TMVWMASMLAGLF
-264 LGLTIL
+264 LGITLL
-270 AYVYGLVPRE
+270 AHIYGLVPRE
-280 EETLISQIARLS
+280 EETLISQIARIS
-292 LGGGALYYFMQVAT
+292 LGGGTLYYFMQVAT

-313 ANTSYNGFPRLASLL
+313 ANTSYNGFPRLASML

-339 NVGDRLA
+339 NVGDRLS

-358 ALLLILFHGETH
+358 ALLLIIFRGDTH

-381 LSFTLSQAGMVRHW
+381 LSFTLSQAGMVQHW
-395 QDRKGRGWRKK
+395 RDLRGRGWKK
-406 FAINLTGAVA
+406 KLVINLTGAIA

-431 GAWMVIFL
+431 GAWVVLFL
-439 IPLLISMFKKI
+439 IPLLIGMFRKI
-450 QWHYKMA
+450 RWHYNMA
-457 DWQLS
+457 EWQLS
-462 LAMYD
+462 LTMYD
-467 RPKQPPP
+467 RPKSPPP
-474 NVVVMPIGSVNRAVI
+474 NIVVIPVGSVNRPVI
-489 IALDYVRQRAQDI
+489 IALDYLRQRAQDI

-507 DVDPDETAKVKADW
+507 DVDPEETAKVKEDW

-534 SPYRSFIQPLLDYI
+534 SPYRSFLEPLLDYI
-548 EKVRQENPG
+548 ERVRQESPS
-557 GWVTVVLGEVLPARW
+557 GWVTVALAEVLPSRW

>member
-1 MWFKRWLLGSPL
+1 MWLKRWLLGHPL
-13 KTAQASHERLS
+13 ATKQAAHERLS
-24 NPVALAVFSSDPLS
+24 NPIALAVFSSDPLS

-48 LVLVLAGTAAFHYSI
+48 LVLVLAGTAALHYSL
-63 GISIVIV
+63 GISLVIV
-70 GLVAVLAA
+70 GLVAILTV

-91 GAYVVAKSTLG
+91 GAYVVAKCTLG
-102 ELPGL
+102 EHPGL
-107 TAGAALLIDY
+107 VAAAALLIDY

-150 IAILTWGNLRGVRES
+150 IAVLTWGNLRGVRES
-165 GKIFALPTYLFV
+165 GRIFAVPTYLFV
-177 GGLGLVIVVGLGRA
+177 GSLGLVIVTGLGRM
-191 LFGVAEEHP
+191 LFGAGEAHP
-200 LPPVPAMEGQ
+200 PPSIPAVE

-242 DPASKNAAT
+242 PPASKNAAT
-251 TMIWMAAMLGGLF
+251 TMIWMAAILGSLF

-280 EETLISQIARLS
+280 EETLISQIARIS
-292 LGGGALYYFMQVAT
+292 LGGGVLYYFMQVAT

-339 NVGDRLA
+339 SVGDRLA

-358 ALLLILFHGETH
+358 ALLLILFRGETH

-381 LSFTLSQAGMVRHW
+381 LSFTLSQAGMVCHW

-406 FAINLTGAVA
+406 LAINLTGAVA

-450 QWHYKMA
+450 QWYYKMA

-462 LAMYD
+462 LDMYD
-467 RPKQPPP
+467 RPKNPPP
-474 NVVVMPIGSVNRAVI
+474 NVVVMPIGSVNRAVV

-507 DVDPDETAKVKADW
+507 DVDPEETAKVKADW
-521 EKWGAGIPLVILP
+521 EKWGGGIPLVILP

-590 FKFRVIVTDVPY
+590 FKFRVVVTDVPY